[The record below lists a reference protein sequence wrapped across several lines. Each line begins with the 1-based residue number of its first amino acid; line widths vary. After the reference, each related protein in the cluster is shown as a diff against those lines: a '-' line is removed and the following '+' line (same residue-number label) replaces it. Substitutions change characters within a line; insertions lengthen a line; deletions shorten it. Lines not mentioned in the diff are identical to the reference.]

1 MFYHK
6 KITAV
11 LSENIAQSKRKPITF
26 CPLLSVIH
34 KWETHERQCT
44 IYYRYMLQ
52 QSAHY
57 SVWNKWRNFMNLGIR
72 SMPIWCTT
80 VLYTARIEVLAAV
93 LLNIQVCDVMF
104 RWASTSLFFERP
116 KCIHLQDQG
125 DKACLNFRNIGTNLL
140 MQLWT
145 SKLRK

>member
-57 SVWNKWRNFMNLGIR
+57 SV
-72 SMPIWCTT
+72 
-80 VLYTARIEVLAAV
+80 
-93 LLNIQVCDVMF
+93 
-104 RWASTSLFFERP
+104 
-116 KCIHLQDQG
+116 
-125 DKACLNFRNIGTNLL
+125 
-140 MQLWT
+140 
-145 SKLRK
+145 